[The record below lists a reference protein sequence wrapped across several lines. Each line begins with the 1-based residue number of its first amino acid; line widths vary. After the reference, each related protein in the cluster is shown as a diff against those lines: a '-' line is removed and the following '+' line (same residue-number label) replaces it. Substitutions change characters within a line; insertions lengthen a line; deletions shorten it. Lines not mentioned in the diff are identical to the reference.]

1 MGRQANVLTWMLMAS
16 CAMGLHA
23 QCEMEEP
30 RPSKA
35 QKLYQRATQPKG
47 KASLADRVEWIEQAL
62 DLHPED
68 PEALM
73 AAAELAFKSSR
84 KNPEAW
90 ASLEEWLT
98 QLDEVC
104 PEGLPE
110 ALYLRG
116 AQAYMNDEYER
127 ALTQFRAYLSLPENQ
142 TRRSRRR

>member
-1 MGRQANVLTWMLMAS
+1 MGRRVNVLTWMLMAS
-16 CAMGLHA
+16 CAVGLHA

-47 KASLADRVEWIEQAL
+47 KSSLADRIEWIEQAL

-90 ASLEEWLT
+90 AMARVYASINPTSKASKSDADLLKK
-98 QLDEVC
+98 
-104 PEGLPE
+104 
-110 ALYLRG
+110 A
-116 AQAYMNDEYER
+116 
-127 ALTQFRAYLSLPENQ
+127 
-142 TRRSRRR
+142 